1 MKQLLITIVA
11 LLFAGCSEQNKS
23 FPQPL
28 EKFWFQYNGP
38 QETGFRYWERDGD
51 GVWAETYP
59 SGHQSIFKEEGRD
72 SVDGLFGVYAVKL
85 KGDIEKTGTQDGD
98 FRVFI
103 PDYQKKNSFIYLSY
117 KSSGDWTNWRKTDYS
132 INVLTTRDGKSYAD
146 MPKEIKSVV
155 EVSQQE
161 KSIANMPKISIH
173 DAVIAGNVEEVK
185 KLLANGVD
193 LNKED
198 QFRGMTAPLHLA
210 AASGHKEI
218 VELLIT
224 DGGADVN
231 LRLNINGQTALD
243 GVHDK
248 QVADLLRKHGA
259 KTYEELNRSA
269 RTLIDAVE
277 GEEIESLK
285 KHLAEGIDVN
295 IEDKDGDAP
304 LHRAVLLGRKDF
316 AELLISKGAN
326 VNAMSNIMLGQFNKR
341 RYSLLDIAIQFD
353 KTEIAD
359 LLIKHGAK
367 TADWINADKFIH
379 KAASA
384 GHIEAVK
391 KHLADGV
398 NVNEMN
404 VFENKTPLHSAVWS
418 GRKEVVE
425 LLIAKGA
432 DVNLKASL
440 GRTPLDQINLKL
452 RASNFEEPLK
462 EDRKKIFTEIADLLR
477 KHGGRTSEELKK

>member
-1 MKQLLITIVA
+1 MKLLITTIAAVV
-11 LLFAGCSEQNKS
+11 LVGCSE
-23 FPQPL
+23 
-28 EKFWFQYNGP
+28 
-38 QETGFRYWERDGD
+38 ERQ
-51 GVWAETYP
+51 APAPEA
-59 SGHQSIFKEEGRD
+59 KEE
-72 SVDGLFGVYAVKL
+72 
-85 KGDIEKTGTQDGD
+85 
-98 FRVFI
+98 
-103 PDYQKKNSFIYLSY
+103 P
-117 KSSGDWTNWRKTDYS
+117 
-132 INVLTTRDGKSYAD
+132 
-146 MPKEIKSVV
+146 P
-155 EVSQQE
+155 
-161 KSIANMPKISIH
+161 
-173 DAVIAGNVEEVK
+173 
-185 KLLANGVD
+185 
-193 LNKED
+193 
-198 QFRGMTAPLHLA
+198 TA
-210 AASGHKEI
+210 E
-218 VELLIT
+218 
-224 DGGADVN
+224 
-231 LRLNINGQTALD
+231 
-243 GVHDK
+243 
-248 QVADLLRKHGA
+248 A
-259 KTYEELNRSA
+259 KLNRSA

-285 KHLAEGIDVN
+285 KHLAEGMDVN

-398 NVNEMN
+398 NVNEMDF
-404 VFENKTPLHSAVWS
+404 FENKTPLHSAVWS

-425 LLIAKGA
+425 LLIAKGG
-432 DVNLKASL
+432 DVNLEASL

-477 KHGGRTSEELKK
+477 KHGAKTGKELKAEVK